1 MVFCCGSEGS
11 GHKGMTLKA
20 QNGENNQRGKTCNT
34 KESPPLTD
42 WCNMIFFNSPF
53 TMETLN
59 MITEVKFKKKGK
71 KTRASSHETTSLFS
85 LKDQRFDL
93 K

>member
-1 MVFCCGSEGS
+1 MVRTIGG
-11 GHKGMTLKA
+11 GK
-20 QNGENNQRGKTCNT
+20 KTCNT
-34 KESPPLTD
+34 KELPPLTD
-42 WCNMIFFNSPF
+42 WCNVIFLNPPF

-59 MITEVKFKKKGK
+59 MITEIKFKKKGGK
-71 KTRASSHETTSLFS
+71 KTRASSHETTSLVS